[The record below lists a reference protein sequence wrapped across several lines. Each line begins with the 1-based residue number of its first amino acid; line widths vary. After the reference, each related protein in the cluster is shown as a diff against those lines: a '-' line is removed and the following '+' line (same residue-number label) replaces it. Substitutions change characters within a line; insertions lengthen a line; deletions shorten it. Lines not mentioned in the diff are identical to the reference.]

1 MGDAARLRKGLF
13 DERLSVKP
21 ADWVD
26 GVLSYRPRRSDEWAD
41 IVWLWWNFPCFR
53 HKFSVSRRGRCPP

>member
-26 GVLSYRPRRSDEWAD
+26 GVLSYRPITANKSR
-41 IVWLWWNFPCFR
+41 WLA
-53 HKFSVSRRGRCPP
+53 